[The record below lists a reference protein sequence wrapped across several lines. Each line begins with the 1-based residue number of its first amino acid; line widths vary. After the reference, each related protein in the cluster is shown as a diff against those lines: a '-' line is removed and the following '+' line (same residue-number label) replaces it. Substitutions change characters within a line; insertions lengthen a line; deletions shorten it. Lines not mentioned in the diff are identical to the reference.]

1 LGIQD
6 PKNQA
11 SLLDILIQGI
21 EMTHFTNAD
30 EREIFDAIQLLK
42 SDEREWSSELEAI
55 RRNLARLLER
65 IMQVEWHYLEPEI
78 GDLALNLIRQTE
90 RCNDARGNETRN
102 EEIIL
107 QSEDY
112 LTVTGQQRPIHTC
125 RCSGK

>member
-11 SLLDILIQGI
+11 SLLDILIQGV
-21 EMTHFTNAD
+21 EMTHFNNAD

-78 GDLALNLIRQTE
+78 GDLALNLIRETE
-90 RCNDARGNETRN
+90 RGNDARGNATTS

-107 QSEDY
+107 QSENY
-112 LTVTGQQRPIHTC
+112 LGVIGKQGSGNPC
-125 RCSGK
+125 RCAGK